1 MPTIEELFR
10 SKKLSS
16 GKTAE
21 EQYAVRNS
29 KDNELIAAA
38 GLMKLPLKAATAIR
52 RRISTTGRET
62 LVEQE
67 TTGLRVISK
76 LSSPIIYGTKIAR
89 FTLQQSDDVQEMK
102 SALNES
108 AGNTGL
114 LGGLVNSV
122 RGAINSVK
130 SILGVPQNIT
140 PTKIYLNKT
149 QFNSTGVSSTDTMV
163 ILKKIKD
170 KSAGTFFGKLIG
182 DNMNGTPTQVG
193 GGIAGAAVQA
203 GKTQLRNLLLGDPA
217 IGQSNNVKAE
227 GGIAIY
233 ATDSFNYRDVN
244 DKKFL
249 FFTFDNVSDSVSPYS
264 KRLAGAKYL
273 TNELISQR
281 RDLSSKYHFIKK
293 VEDRD
298 LDYSNVDVKTIK
310 TIIPKRQESAYTKFQ
325 KRRFDKVSLQSKLGL
340 TTNETNENGN
350 QSYGKNK
357 DKLNLETTYTPDDN
371 GIGKVPGSANATYDD
386 MDFVALKFHSIRNNT
401 TVQFRATIT
410 GLTETYAPTW
420 DANKFIGNP
429 FNFYTYNGIDR
440 NIQFNFKV
448 YSLSV
453 EEHIAAWQRLNFL
466 ASLVYPTYGGVGEVY
481 AVPPFLKFTLGNMF
495 KNKECYIDSLIYTVD
510 DNNVWEIGI
519 PYASL
524 SDRGFNLAEEKSPA
538 ANYKLPTVI
547 DVGVTLKFVESKET
561 TKSHYAFSDA
571 PAAKVSNPQ
580 ANTLPDATVK
590 SSKKLKKLDGSIIPN
605 PAAANI
611 AAASKASADKLL
623 NMKLLDKAN
632 IDMAMKPPSK
642 ESGVTGT
649 KQYILDG
656 EVVSQETF
664 ESALGLSNQ

>member
-29 KDNELIAAA
+29 KDNELISAA
-38 GLMKLPLKAATAIR
+38 GLMKLPLKAATSIR
-52 RRISTTGRET
+52 RRISTTGKET

-67 TTGLRVISK
+67 TTGVRIISK

-102 SALNES
+102 STNNVS

-114 LGGLVNSV
+114 LGGLVNAG
-122 RGAINSVK
+122 RGLINSVK

-149 QFNSTGVSSTDTMV
+149 QFNSDTISSTDTMV

-170 KSAGTFFGKLIG
+170 KSAGSFFGKLIG

-217 IGQSNNVKAE
+217 VGQSNNVKAE

-233 ATDSFNYRDVN
+233 ATDSFNNRDVN

-249 FFTFDNVSDSVSPYS
+249 FFTFENVSDSVSPYS

-273 TNELISQR
+273 TDENISQR
-281 RDLSSKYHFIKK
+281 KDLSSKYDFIGD
-293 VEDRD
+293 VTDAD

-325 KRRFDKVSLQSKLGL
+325 KKRFDKVSLQYKLGL
-340 TTNETNENGN
+340 TTNETDANGN

-357 DKLNLETTYTPDDN
+357 DKLNLLTTYKPDAS
-371 GIGKVPGSANATYDD
+371 GIGKPEGGVGGTYDD
-386 MDFVALKFHSIRNNT
+386 MDFVALKFYSIAKDT

-410 GLTETYAPTW
+410 GLTETYSPTW
-420 DANKFIGNP
+420 DTNKFVGNP

-466 ASLVYPTYGGVGEVY
+466 ASLVYPTYGGIGEVY
-481 AVPPFLKFTLGNMF
+481 VVPPFLKFTLGNMF
-495 KNKECYIDSLIYTVD
+495 KNKECYIDSLIYTID

-524 SDRGFNLAEEKSPA
+524 SDTGWNSAVKNSPA

-561 TKSHYAFSDA
+561 TKSHYAFGDA
-571 PAAKVSNPQ
+571 PTAKVSNPE
-580 ANTLPDATVK
+580 ANTLPDVTVK
-590 SSKKLKKLDGSIIPN
+590 SSNKLKKLDGSIIPN

-611 AAASKASADKLL
+611 AAAAKASADKLL
-623 NMKLLDKAN
+623 NMKLSDKAN
-632 IDMAMKPPSK
+632 IGAAMKPPSK
-642 ESGVTGT
+642 KSGVTGT

-656 EVVSQETF
+656 EVVSQEAF
-664 ESALGLSNQ
+664 ESALGLGNQ

>member
-10 SKKLSS
+10 SKKLNS

-21 EQYAVRNS
+21 QEYAVRNS
-29 KDNELIAAA
+29 KDTELTSAA
-38 GLMKLPLKAATAIR
+38 GLLGLPLKAATAIR
-52 RRISTTGRET
+52 RKISTTNRET
-62 LVEQE
+62 FIEQE
-67 TTGLRVISK
+67 TTGLRIISK

-102 SALNES
+102 TSTNPDGG
-108 AGNTGL
+108 GNGL
-114 LGGLVNSV
+114 LGGIVNAG
-122 RGAINSVK
+122 RGLINSVK
-130 SILGVPQNIT
+130 SILGFPQNIT

-149 QFNSTGVSSTDTMV
+149 EFNSNNVFVSDTMV
-163 ILKKIKD
+163 QLAKIQKKG
-170 KSAGTFFGKLIG
+170 AGGIIGKFLS
-182 DNMNGTPTQVG
+182 NNLNGTPGQAG
-193 GGIAGAAVQA
+193 NSIPGAAAEA
-203 GKTQLRNLLLGDPA
+203 GKKALKNLLLGSGNA
-217 IGQSNNVKAE
+217 GQINLAKNQNEAHPIYRTDRHGNITQDWLFSSFSRQSSNVQYSKYSQA
-227 GGIAIY
+227 
-233 ATDSFNYRDVN
+233 
-244 DKKFL
+244 KKFRDDDV
-249 FFTFDNVSDSVSPYS
+249 FSRN
-264 KRLAGAKYL
+264 
-273 TNELISQR
+273 
-281 RDLSSKYHFIKK
+281 DLSTKFIMIADEADK
-293 VEDRD
+293 E
-298 LDYSNVDVKTIK
+298 LDYSNVDAKTIK
-310 TIIPKRQESAYTKFQ
+310 TIIPKRQDSAYTKFQ

-357 DKLNLETTYTPDDN
+357 DKLNLLTTYTPDAN
-371 GIGKVPGSANATYDD
+371 GIGKVPGSADATYDD
-386 MDFVALKFHSIRNNT
+386 MDFVALKFHSITKNT

-420 DANKFIGNP
+420 DSNKFIGNP

-466 ASLVYPTYGGVGEVY
+466 ASLVYPTYGGIGEVY

-495 KNKECYIDSLIYTVD
+495 KNKECFIDSLIYTID

-524 SDRGFNLAEEKSPA
+524 SDTGWNSAEKNSPA

-547 DVGVTLKFVESKET
+547 DVGITLKFVESKET

-571 PAAKVSNPQ
+571 PAGKVSNSE
-580 ANTLPDATVK
+580 AKTLPDATVK
-590 SSKKLKKLDGSIIPN
+590 SSKKLKKLDGAIIPN
-605 PAAANI
+605 PPAANI
-611 AAASKASADKLL
+611 AAAAKASADKLL
-623 NMKLLDKAN
+623 NMKLSDKAN
-632 IDMAMKPPSK
+632 IGMTMKPTSK
-642 ESGVTGT
+642 ESGATGT

-656 EVVSQETF
+656 EIVSQETF